1 MPSDLEIAHSVTALP
16 ITEIAA
22 GLGLSLDDLELYGR
36 DKAKISQT
44 ALERLLAPPSLIEKG
59 DGGLGSYVGGG
70 LGSPPRGKL
79 IVVTAITPT
88 PAGEGKTTVVIGLAQ
103 GLCKLGKKGIA
114 AVREPSM
121 GPVFGM
127 KGGAAGGGWAQVIPM
142 EDINLHFT
150 GDMHAIGAANNLLAA
165 MTDNHIYQGNALGLD
180 LRTIAHKRCLDM
192 NDRALREI
200 VAGLGGRA
208 NGYPRESGFQITVA
222 SEVMAILCLAESLAE
237 LKERLGRIVVGQTTK
252 GLPVTAA
259 DLGAHGAMAT
269 LLRDAVKP
277 NLVQTLEGT
286 PAFVHGGPFANI
298 AHGCSS
304 ILGTLLALRLGEYV
318 VTEAG
323 FGSDL
328 GFEKFCDIVA
338 APRQPAL
345 SPDAVVLIATVR
357 ALKMHGGVGKAQLN
371 KEDVEA
377 VRRGLPNLDRHAANV
392 GQIGVPFVVT
402 VNRFTHDTLA
412 EVETVVAHCR
422 ERGWRVAVNDV
433 WARGGEGA
441 RELGQT
447 LIDAIDE
454 TPGEFQPIYE
464 ASRPIVEKLQTLAK
478 KVYGAESVEI
488 SPEATK
494 QIAWLEAHGFDKLP
508 MCVAKTQYSFTD
520 DPTRRGAPTGFTLH
534 VRALTLSAGAGFVV
548 ALMGDILTMP
558 GLPKHP
564 AAMDIDIDAAG
575 QITGLF

>member
-16 ITEIAA
+16 ITEVAA
-22 GLGLSLDDLELYGR
+22 KIGLSPDDLELYGR
-36 DKAKISQT
+36 DKAKISQP
-44 ALERLLAPPSLIEKG
+44 ALERLLAPPSLTGKG
-59 DGGLGSYVGGG
+59 DEE

-127 KGGAAGGGWAQVIPM
+127 KGGAAGGGWSQVIPM

-192 NDRALREI
+192 NDRALRDNI
-200 VAGLGGRA
+200 VGLGGRA

-259 DLGAHGAMAT
+259 DLGANGAMAT
-269 LLRDAVKP
+269 LLRDAIKP

-323 FGSDL
+323 FGS
-328 GFEKFCDIVA
+328 A
-338 APRQPAL
+338 
-345 SPDAVVLIATVR
+345 
-357 ALKMHGGVGKAQLN
+357 
-371 KEDVEA
+371 
-377 VRRGLPNLDRHAANV
+377 
-392 GQIGVPFVVT
+392 
-402 VNRFTHDTLA
+402 
-412 EVETVVAHCR
+412 
-422 ERGWRVAVNDV
+422 
-433 WARGGEGA
+433 
-441 RELGQT
+441 
-447 LIDAIDE
+447 
-454 TPGEFQPIYE
+454 
-464 ASRPIVEKLQTLAK
+464 
-478 KVYGAESVEI
+478 
-488 SPEATK
+488 
-494 QIAWLEAHGFDKLP
+494 
-508 MCVAKTQYSFTD
+508 
-520 DPTRRGAPTGFTLH
+520 
-534 VRALTLSAGAGFVV
+534 
-548 ALMGDILTMP
+548 
-558 GLPKHP
+558 
-564 AAMDIDIDAAG
+564 
-575 QITGLF
+575 

>member
-1 MPSDLEIAHSVTALP
+1 MPSDLEIARSITARP
-16 ITEIAA
+16 IIDIAA
-22 GLGLSLDDLELYGR
+22 DLGLSADDIELYGR
-36 DKAKISQT
+36 DKAKISQP
-44 ALERLLAPPSLIEKG
+44 AIERLLSSSPELG
-59 DGGLGSYVGGG
+59 RGGLSS
-70 LGSPPRGKL
+70 LRGKL

-88 PAGEGKTTVVIGLAQ
+88 PAGEGKTTVAIGLAQ
-103 GLCKLGKKGIA
+103 GLCKLGKKAIA

-150 GDMHAIGAANNLLAA
+150 GDIHAIGAANNLLAA

-192 NDRALREI
+192 NDRALRNI

-259 DLGAHGAMAT
+259 DLGAHGAMAA
-269 LLRDAVKP
+269 LLRDAIKP

-286 PAFVHGGPFANI
+286 PAFVHGGPFGNI

-304 ILGTLLALRLGEYV
+304 VLGTALALRLGEYV

-345 SPDAVVLIATVR
+345 SPDGVVLIATVR
-357 ALKMHGGVGKAQLN
+357 ALKMHGGVAKTQLN
-371 KEDVEA
+371 REDVEA
-377 VRRGLPNLDRHAANV
+377 VKRGLPNLDRHAANV
-392 GQIGVPFVVT
+392 AQIAVPFVVT
-402 VNRFTHDTLA
+402 INQFTQDTPA
-412 EVETVVAHCR
+412 EVEAVVAHCR

-441 RELGQT
+441 RELGQS
-447 LIDAIDE
+447 LIDALE
-454 TPGEFQPIYE
+454 TPGQFQPIYD
-464 ASRPIVEKLQTLAK
+464 ASRPIAEKLNTIAR
-478 KVYGAESVEI
+478 KVYGAEGVEI
-488 SPEATK
+488 SADAQK
-494 QIAWLEAHGFDKLP
+494 QIAWLEAHEFGRLP
-508 MCVAKTQYSFTD
+508 MCIAKTQYSFTD
-520 DPTRRGAPTGFTLH
+520 DPTRRGAPTGFTLQ

-548 ALMGDILTMP
+548 ALLGDILTMP

-575 QITGLF
+575 DITGLF

>member
-1 MPSDLEIAHSVTALP
+1 MPSDLEIAHSVTARP
-16 ITEIAA
+16 IAEIAA
-22 GLGLSLDDLELYGR
+22 DLGLSADDIELYGR
-36 DKAKISQT
+36 DKAKISLP
-44 ALERLLAPPSLIEKG
+44 AIERLLASPSLGSVAVAPGKG
-59 DGGLGSYVGGG
+59 DEGLES
-70 LGSPPRGKL
+70 SPRGRL

-88 PAGEGKTTVVIGLAQ
+88 PAGEGKTTVTIGLAQ
-103 GLCKLGKKGIA
+103 GLCKLGKKAIA

-180 LRTIAHKRCLDM
+180 VRTISHKRCLDM
-192 NDRALREI
+192 NDRALRDI

-259 DLGAHGAMAT
+259 DLGAHGAMAA
-269 LLRDAVKP
+269 LLRDAIKP

-286 PAFVHGGPFANI
+286 PAFVHGGPFGNI

-345 SPDAVVLIATVR
+345 SPDGVVLIATVR
-357 ALKMHGGVGKAQLN
+357 ALKMHGGVAKTHLDREN
-371 KEDVEA
+371 VEA
-377 VRRGLPNLDRHAANV
+377 VKRGLPNLDRHAANV

-402 VNRFTHDTLA
+402 INQFTSDTPA
-412 EVETVVAHCR
+412 EVEAIVNHCR
-422 ERGWRVAVNDV
+422 ERGWRVAVNSV
-433 WARGGEGA
+433 WANGGEGA

-447 LIDAIDE
+447 LIDALE
-454 TPGEFQPIYE
+454 TPGQFQPIYD
-464 ASRPIVEKLQTLAK
+464 ASRPIAEKLTTIAR
-478 KVYGAESVEI
+478 KVYGAENVEI
-488 SPEATK
+488 SPEAQK
-494 QIAWLEAHGFDKLP
+494 QIAWLEAHGFNQLP

-520 DPTRRGAPTGFTLH
+520 DPTRRGAPTGFALH

-558 GLPKHP
+558 GLPKRP

-575 QITGLF
+575 KIRGLF